1 MCRGCANAAAWRI
14 NCGSLGLVGG
24 YVVHDDADVEIAGN
38 VGLDDVQEGAELA
51 RPMAGEAFADDPAGG
66 GVERREQA
74 EGSVTHVAMGAPLD
88 LAWAHGQK
96 WLRSIERLDL
106 ALFIDAE
113 DNGAFGR
120 RQVKADDVAHFF
132 DEQGTGRQCE
142 GLGAMRLKAEGFP
155 DSVDRRGR
163 QADGFG

>member
-1 MCRGCANAAAWRI
+1 MRAAADLPVGEVGEEALDQAYPGRRGWRVVGAPTRPLGEPI
-14 NCGSLGLVGG
+14 SDGLGLVGG
-24 YVVHDDADVEIAGN
+24 YIVHDDADVEITGN
-38 VGLDDVQEGAELA
+38 VGFDDVQEGAELA
-51 RPMAGEAFADDPAGG
+51 RPMAGKHLPMTAGG

-74 EGSVTHVAMGAPLD
+74 EGSVTRVVMGAQLD

-96 WLRSIERLDL
+96 GVRSIERLNL

-132 DEQGTGRQCE
+132 RRT
-142 GLGAMRLKAEGFP
+142 A
-155 DSVDRRGR
+155 DRSTT
-163 QADGFG
+163 